1 MHFKLRFCLSIL
13 TQVYCDMETDGG
25 GWTVFQRRQDGSE
38 NFALTSHFYI
48 PGFGNPNGEFWLGL
62 EAIHRLTSN
71 RSITTL
77 RVDLR
82 DLQGSSGNAT
92 YDTFGVLD
100 YSRNYELIIARY
112 TGGNA
117 GDSLT
122 IHSGI
127 EFTALGYTCGNLHL
141 AGWWFQERLYNGR
154 CFASNLNGLYTPR
167 PDMQYSGI
175 RWQSFSDDPLS
186 FSEMKLRRRV

>member
-1 MHFKLRFCLSIL
+1 M
-13 TQVYCDMETDGG
+13 
-25 GWTVFQRRQDGSE
+25 FQRRQDGSE
-38 NFALTSHFYI
+38 NFAVGYYTYSS
-48 PGFGNPNGEFWLGL
+48 GFGNLHGEFWLGL
-62 EAIHRLTSN
+62 ESIHRLTPN

-82 DLQGSSGNAT
+82 DSQGNPGNAT
-92 YDTFGVLD
+92 YNTFGVLES
-100 YSRNYELIIARY
+100 SRSHELIVARY

-127 EFTALGYTCGNLHL
+127 GFTAWGHVYSHCGNLYL
-141 AGWWFQERLYNGR
+141 SGWWFQQNNGLDR

-167 PDMQYSGI
+167 ADIEYSGI
-175 RWQSFSDDPLS
+175 RWQSFSEDPLL

>member
-1 MHFKLRFCLSIL
+1 
-13 TQVYCDMETDGG
+13 METDGG

-38 NFALTSHFYI
+38 NFALTGNYYHL
-48 PGFGNPNGEFWLGL
+48 GFGNRHGEFWLGL
-62 EAIHRLTSN
+62 ESIHRLTPN

-82 DLQGSSGNAT
+82 DSQGNPGNAT
-92 YDTFGVLD
+92 YNTFGVLG
-100 YSRNYELIIARY
+100 YSRNYELIVARY

-122 IHSGI
+122 IHYGI
-127 EFTALGYTCGNLHL
+127 GFTAVGYPCGNDYL
-141 AGWWFQERLYNGR
+141 AGWWFKFEQTFNGLHR

-167 PDMQYSGI
+167 ADIRYSGI
-175 RWQSFSDDPLS
+175 RWQSFSEDPLV